1 MLNGISPFQFSGLY
15 GGFYVLNP
23 FAAVGG
29 PFGVPLSTYDA
40 ALTAGGWFLG
50 GEYVSG
56 SANWR
61 FASAPPPVQPGAPYY
76 PAAPE
81 DRARDY
87 VRTTLDKQWLPQY
100 GRNAIAYDAYTTPA
114 HEAIRAAEKSSG
126 ADGRDDA
133 QWKLADLMRG
143 WMEKQNERAAYISA
157 EQKIQQLPANKK
169 GPEVLLANLLVPG
182 STEVTDAAAQ
192 KAMNLLTQQPSE
204 KTAPKIMAALL
215 QQLGGESVLN
225 AMRDEIATHLNRS

>member
-1 MLNGISPFQFSGLY
+1 MLGISPFQFSGLY
-15 GGFYVLNP
+15 GGFYVLSP
-23 FAAVGG
+23 FASVGG

-40 ALTAGGWFLG
+40 AMTAGGWFLG

-61 FASAPPPVQPGAPYY
+61 FASMPPPLLPGSPQY

-87 VRTTLDKQWLPQY
+87 VRTTLNKQWLPQI
-100 GRNAIAYDAYTTPA
+100 GRNAVAYDAYSTPA
-114 HEAIRAAEKSSG
+114 HQAIRAAEEAAG
-126 ADGRDDA
+126 AKGRDDA

-157 EQKIQQLPANKK
+157 EEKIKNLAADKR
-169 GPEVLLANLLVPG
+169 GPEVFLANLLIPG
-182 STEVTDAAAQ
+182 STTLTDDVAQ
-192 KAMNLLTQQPSE
+192 KAMSLLTQVPEE
-204 KTAPKIMAALL
+204 KTAPKIMAALV

-225 AMRDEIATHLNRS
+225 AIRDEIANHLNRS

>member
-1 MLNGISPFQFSGLY
+1 MTFAISPFQFSGLY

-23 FAAVGG
+23 FASVGG

-40 ALTAGGWFLG
+40 AMTAGGWFLG
-50 GEYVSG
+50 GEYISG

-61 FASAPPPVQPGAPYY
+61 FASTPPPLMPGSAQY

-87 VRTTLDKQWLPQY
+87 VRTTLNKAWLPQL
-100 GRNAIAYDAYTTPA
+100 GRNAVAYDAYSTPA
-114 HEAIRAAEKSSG
+114 HQAIRAAEEANG
-126 ADGRDDA
+126 AKGRDDA

-143 WMEKQNERAAYISA
+143 WMEKQNERAAYVSA
-157 EQKIQQLPANKK
+157 EEKIKKLPANKR

-182 STEVTDAAAQ
+182 STEVTDDAAQ
-192 KAMNLLTQQPSE
+192 KAMSLLTQQPSE